1 MFDTWMGKIDDLE
14 KEINEKINGKTPLL
28 TPNKN
33 LVALFFLYF
42 ININKIRMR
51 IF

>member
-14 KEINEKINGKTPLL
+14 KEINKKINGKTPLL

-33 LVALFFLYF
+33 LVAFFFYF
-42 ININKIRMR
+42 IFYKYK
-51 IF
+51 